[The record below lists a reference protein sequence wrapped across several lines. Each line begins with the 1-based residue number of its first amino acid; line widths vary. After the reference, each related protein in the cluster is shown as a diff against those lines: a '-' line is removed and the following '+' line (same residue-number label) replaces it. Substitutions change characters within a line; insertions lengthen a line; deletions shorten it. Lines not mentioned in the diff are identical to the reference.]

1 MRRGTSRLQEH
12 TLMILHCRLVFEA
25 VMGLLSRIAIAL
37 ASAWIGMHVNPAGAQ
52 PLWSIIPK
60 AHAEPA
66 PEVPAGQTKQRDTQ
80 RARGGEPTRGSEHRS
95 ASRSFKRSFTGKAS
109 YYSYRTG
116 KTGSGSSSDRN
127 LRTAADRSPFGT
139 SVRVK
144 Y

>member
-1 MRRGTSRLQEH
+1 
-12 TLMILHCRLVFEA
+12 MILHCRLVFEA

-116 KTGSGSSSDRN
+116 KNSKRFLVFDRN
-127 LRTAADRSPFGT
+127 LRTAAHGSLPFGT
-139 SVRVK
+139 RVRVTDLETSK
-144 Y
+144 SNSYHR